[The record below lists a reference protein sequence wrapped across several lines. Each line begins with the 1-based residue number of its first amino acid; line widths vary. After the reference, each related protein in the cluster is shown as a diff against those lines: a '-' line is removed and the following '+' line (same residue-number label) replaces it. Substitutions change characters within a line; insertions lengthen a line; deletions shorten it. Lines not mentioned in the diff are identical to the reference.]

1 MPSAKD
7 PFSMRITGTFFGV
20 KVNASYK
27 EFRRI
32 RSKLSLTQSQLLGKL
47 MPMFKKR
54 LENRIPKLIHQLQ
67 HGVQE
72 LQGTAEF
79 ESQSNTHGHTPHKT
93 IKDPLSRIVRHG
105 LKYKLEAHKDSFKV
119 MVIPKRNRDKRIN
132 YHTKM
137 KKTPRIFHEGYTY
150 NPNDKK
156 PKNRGV
162 LQGLDNTC
170 LPFFRNRQHALIIE
184 RWLEFSRIG
193 MAYAINA
200 FLKGVP
206 DDMKDGKY

>member
-1 MPSAKD
+1 MSSSKD

-32 RSKLSLTQSQLLGKL
+32 RGKLSLTQNELLAKL
-47 MPMFKKR
+47 MPMFNKR
-54 LENRIPKLIHQLQ
+54 IKNRIPKLIEQLQ
-67 HGVQE
+67 QGVQE
-72 LQGTAEF
+72 LRGTEDF
-79 ESQSNTHGHTPHKT
+79 EGQSNSHGHTPHKT
-93 IKDPLSRIVRHG
+93 IPDPLSRIIKHG
-105 LKYKLEAHKDSFKV
+105 LKYKLQAGKDNFK
-119 MVIPKRNRDKRIN
+119 MEIIPKRNRDKRIN

-137 KKTPRIFHEGYTY
+137 KKTPRIFHEGYRY
-150 NPNDKK
+150 NPSYKR

-170 LPFFRNRQHALIIE
+170 LPFFKSQQHAKIVE

-193 MAYAINA
+193 MAYAINS

-206 DDMKDGKY
+206 DDMKEGRY